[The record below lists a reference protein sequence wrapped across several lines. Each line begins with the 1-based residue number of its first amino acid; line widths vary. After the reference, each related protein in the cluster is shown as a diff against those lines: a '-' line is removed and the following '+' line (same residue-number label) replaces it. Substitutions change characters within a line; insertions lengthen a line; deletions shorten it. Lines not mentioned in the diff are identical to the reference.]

1 MIRERYLNALTLALF
16 VAIPFW
22 AISADDP
29 FTITLMTRAV
39 VFAIAAVGLNIAL
52 GLGGLVS
59 LGHAVFFGLGGY
71 AMGILAYHAQN
82 YTALT
87 EWPFLIEGT
96 KSMPEIWLVKV
107 SR

>member
-22 AISADDP
+22 AISAEEP

-71 AMGILAYHAQN
+71 AWVSSP
-82 YTALT
+82 T
-87 EWPFLIEGT
+87 
-96 KSMPEIWLVKV
+96 MPRTIPR
-107 SR
+107 SPSGHS